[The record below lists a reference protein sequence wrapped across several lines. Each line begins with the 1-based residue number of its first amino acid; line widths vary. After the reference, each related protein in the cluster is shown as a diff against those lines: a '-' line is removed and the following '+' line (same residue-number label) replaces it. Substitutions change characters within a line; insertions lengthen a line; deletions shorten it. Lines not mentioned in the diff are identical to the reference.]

1 MGMLG
6 GGGVGAL
13 PVSCFDLTLSGLY
26 GVVKVFHLQ
35 VRLAIS

>member
-6 GGGVGAL
+6 GEWGPP
-13 PVSCFDLTLSGLY
+13 PVSCFDPALSGLY